1 MTGASPTDLQL
12 GLRANGAQFALLV
25 LVNALVGGMVG
36 LERTIL
42 PAMAEREFH
51 LAARTAVLSFI
62 VAFGVAKAVTNYLA
76 GRFSDAVGRKA
87 VLVGG

>member
-1 MTGASPTDLQL
+1 
-12 GLRANGAQFALLV
+12 
-25 LVNALVGGMVG
+25 MVG
-36 LERTIL
+36 LELTIL